1 MRTITKYLIVCLAVA
16 GGLLGVTSV
25 NSETQLFFNT
35 VLNDVLLNK
44 RNALKERPEDRVYVS
59 TDKPFYTP
67 GETIWY
73 TAFVRD
79 GASLEAST
87 KSDLIHVQ
95 LLDPKGSI
103 VKEYK
108 LIGEKGI
115 AKGEFDL
122 GSSAAG
128 GLYTLRAQT
137 QWMLND
143 PRPAIFEK
151 EIQVQRVVLPRLK
164 MKLDY
169 EKDGYGAGDKVKAD
183 LTLETNENVPLK
195 FKPFDYVISIDGKKQ
210 SKKSSQ
216 TDAEGKH
223 AITFSLPSDLKTND
237 ALLNVMIQYQGQT
250 ESVSRAVPI
259 TMHDIQLS
267 FFPEGGDLVAGLESR
282 VAFKAL
288 DKHGKPTD
296 ISGEVV
302 AADGSVL
309 TTFESTHDGM
319 GVFNLMPKE
328 GKLYSVNITQPKGIS
343 KQYDIP
349 EAGESSLVLTI
360 NDIQKDDIFG
370 HIYSSL
376 DQSTSMVVAVRGKE
390 YFRTTVSLKKGKNN
404 FSIPLDKMPA
414 GVAQITLFDQ
424 AAAPIVE
431 RLAFINDHKQLS
443 VSIKTNKEKYS
454 PREKVTMTIET
465 HDQNGTPVSSDLA
478 LSVVDDQL
486 LSFADN
492 KSSDILS
499 WLLVEADLHG
509 DIHEPDFYFDIEN
522 KDRHE
527 ALDLVMMTNGW
538 RRFTW
543 TEMANLPAA
552 QMPSE
557 QTVIAGQVMKP
568 STRKGLKGAKVVI
581 KHNGKKSETY
591 TDVDGKFEFA
601 NVDLS
606 NGAAEITIKKRRHQP
621 QSQQIGM
628 YVSNLT
634 YYLYPRPDAVANY
647 QLKKSNSIRPAA
659 GAVPPPAPPVV
670 MEVPEEE
677 IFDFEDDA
685 IAIEEVAEFEAE
697 EKLERPKRPADKAVG
712 AIAAVTAGVAQAD
725 EGREITVRGSRGGD
739 DAVFID
745 GVRVSG
751 NAIPVQS
758 EIDQAEVLEN
768 GTPANVMA
776 DEIINVQF
784 AAVGQGM
791 ELNEIVVVQ
800 MDRPARG
807 EIMIDGVRLAV
818 NPVQEQ
824 KLKDIPMGK
833 KRANPNAFRVA
844 QHQLLSGQA
853 NYYKGREYAA
863 PKYTGKA
870 PEKRTDFRKTIYWD
884 GHIRTKSNGKA
895 KVTFYNS
902 DAETSFRA
910 TAEGIGKGGLVG
922 RAEETYFT
930 QMPFGLKT
938 KLPVS
943 LISGDE
949 LRLPITLINNTSRTL
964 QGNIALTLPEGST
977 LIDGKERTVSIP
989 ANGSKVIYKTI
1000 TIGQPVEG
1008 AQIGVSI
1015 EGEGL
1020 RDAMMQDVQMFDRGF
1035 PREISFSGKKQV
1047 GSYAFELT
1055 DLVAGSEKLAVS
1067 VFPDASAEIM
1077 SGLDGMLRTPGGCF
1091 EQTSSTTFPNI
1102 MVLQYLQQSGQN
1114 DPQIIQRAQGLI
1126 RDGYKRL
1133 ISFET
1138 SEQGFE
1144 WFGQAP
1150 AHEGLTAY
1158 GLMEFIEMSKV
1169 YDGVDQDMIKR
1180 TTDWLLSR
1188 RDGKGGFKRN
1198 ARALHYFGLTDQAT
1212 MSAYITWAL
1221 TEANIKG
1228 LDKEVEASYKNA
1240 LTSKQPYIMGLAAN
1254 TLFNVGETAKA
1265 EEVLALLMEA
1275 RKDNTLEH
1283 RPKFHTAP
1291 GSKGTA
1297 LTIEAT
1303 SLAVM
1308 AQVKSA
1314 KTDYEAIKD
1323 MVNWLQEQ
1331 RSGFG
1336 NYSNTNS
1343 TILALRAIVAY
1354 TMYSKQTQEDGSF
1367 TVHMNGKQVA
1377 QKEYKKGQRGKI
1389 ILDDLAQHLTSG
1401 KNTLQIVFPEG
1412 KNPLPFATALSYNC
1426 RTPKADNESVIK
1438 LKTEFENSNISV
1450 GETSRLTTTIT
1461 NTSADPQA
1469 MTIAIVSIPGGM
1481 SVQPWQL
1488 KEHQEK
1494 GVYDFYEIIGTNV
1507 VFYYRRMAENEIK
1520 TVHLDLKADIPGEYE
1535 SQASSAFLYYMAEHR
1550 DWSKAQSITIT
1561 PQNN

>member
-1 MRTITKYLIVCLAVA
+1 MKTLLKCTVVCLAIAA
-16 GGLLGVTSV
+16 GLIGSTIG
-25 NSETQLFFNT
+25 NSKPQVFFNHI
-35 VLNDVLLNK
+35 VQDVLLNK
-44 RNALKERPEDRVYVS
+44 KKALKERPEDRVYVS
-59 TDKPFYTP
+59 TDKPMYKP

-87 KSDLIHVQ
+87 QSDLVHVQ

-103 VKEYK
+103 VQEYK
-108 LIGEKGI
+108 LVGNKGI
-115 AKGEFDL
+115 AKGDFIL
-122 GSSAAG
+122 GKAAPG

-137 QWMLND
+137 QWMQND
-143 PRPAIFEK
+143 LRPAVFEK

-169 EKDGYGAGDKVKAD
+169 EKASYGAGDQVSVD

-195 FKPFDYVISIDGKKQ
+195 FKPFEYVVSIQGKKQ
-210 SKKSSQ
+210 AARSGITNAVGKQ
-216 TDAEGKH
+216 TIEFA
-223 AITFSLPSDLKTND
+223 LPNELKTAD
-237 ALLNVMIQYQGQT
+237 ALVNVMIQYQGQT

-259 TMHDIQLS
+259 TMHDISLA
-267 FFPEGGDLVAGLESR
+267 FFPEGGDLVAGLESQ
-282 VAFKAL
+282 VAFQAKN
-288 DKHGKPTD
+288 KHGKPVD
-296 ISGEVV
+296 ISGEVRS
-302 AADGSVL
+302 ADGSVL
-309 TTFESTHDGM
+309 TTFESAHDGM
-319 GVFNLMPKE
+319 GVFNLLPKD
-328 GKLYSVNITQPKGIS
+328 GKLYTVHITKPSGVET
-343 KQYDIP
+343 QYDLP
-349 EAGESSLVLTI
+349 EVSESTLVL
-360 NDIQKDDIFG
+360 DIQKIKSNDIFG
-370 HIYSSL
+370 EVKSQL
-376 DQSTSMVVAVRGKE
+376 DQSVSMVVAVRGKE
-390 YFRTTVSLKKGKNN
+390 YFRTTLELKKGDNS

-414 GVAQITLFDQ
+414 GVAQITLFD
-424 AAAPIVE
+424 ATAAPVAE
-431 RLAFINDHKQLS
+431 RLAFINEDKQLN
-443 VSIKTNKEKYS
+443 VSIKTNKEKYA
-454 PREKVTMTIET
+454 PREKVTMTIKT
-465 HDQNGTPVSSDLA
+465 TDKNGTPVSSDLA

-499 WLLVEADLHG
+499 WLLVEADLRG
-509 DIHEPDFYFDIEN
+509 EIHEPEFYFNLEN
-522 KDRHE
+522 KNRKA

-543 TEMANLPAA
+543 KELQELPPVAV
-552 QMPSE
+552 QGERTIIS
-557 QTVIAGQVMKP
+557 GQVVKATDRE
-568 STRKGLKGAKVVI
+568 SIKAAKVI
-581 KHNGKKSETY
+581 LKHNGKKSESY
-591 TDVDGKFEFA
+591 TDADGRFEFV

-606 NGAAEITIKKRRHQP
+606 NGPAELTIKKRRHQP
-621 QSQQIGM
+621 QSQQISM
-628 YVSNLT
+628 YVSHLT
-634 YYLYPRPDAVANY
+634 YYLYPRPDAVADY
-647 QLKKSNSIRPAA
+647 RLKKSRSVRPA
-659 GAVPPPAPPVV
+659 GAPLPPPPAPPVV
-670 MEVPEEE
+670 MEIPEEDIMDIE
-677 IFDFEDDA
+677 FDDEA
-685 IAIEEVAEFEAE
+685 VEFEAE
-697 EKLERPKRPADKAVG
+697 EIEVVEFAVPLIEQDNTVAGAAVNKQDIQALPADKSVG
-712 AIAAVTAGVAQAD
+712 AIAAVTAGVAQS
-725 EGREITVRGSRGGD
+725 EVEQ
-739 DAVFID
+739 
-745 GVRVSG
+745 
-751 NAIPVQS
+751 VQ
-758 EIDQAEVLEN
+758 VLEQ
-768 GTPANVMA
+768 GTPASVKA
-776 DEIINVQF
+776 DEILNID

-800 MDRPARG
+800 MDRPAHG
-807 EIMIDGVRLAV
+807 EVMIDGVRLAV

-824 KLKDIPMGK
+824 KLKNIQRGK
-833 KRANPNAFRVA
+833 DRRNPNAFRVA

-853 NYYKGREYAA
+853 TYYKGRDYAA
-863 PKYTGKA
+863 PKYTGKT
-870 PEKRTDFRKTIYWD
+870 PKKRSDFRKTIFWD
-884 GHIRTKSNGKA
+884 GHVRTKSNGKA
-895 KVTFYNS
+895 TITFYNS

-910 TAEGIGKGGLVG
+910 TAEGIGEGGLVG

-943 LISGDE
+943 LIAGDE
-949 LRLPITLINNTSRTL
+949 LKLPITLINNTSRTL
-964 QGNIALTLPEGST
+964 QGNLSLTLPEGST
-977 LIDGKERTVSIP
+977 LIDGAETEVSIP
-989 ANGSKVIYKTI
+989 ANGSKVIYKTVA
-1000 TIGQPVEG
+1000 IGQPVED

-1047 GSYAFELT
+1047 GNYAFELV
-1055 DLVAGSEKLAVS
+1055 DLVAGSEKLAVT

-1077 SGLDGMLRTPGGCF
+1077 SGLEGMLRTPGGCF

-1102 MVLQYLQQSGQN
+1102 MVLQYLQQAGQN
-1114 DPQIIQRAQGLI
+1114 DPQIVQKAQGLI

-1158 GLMEFIEMSKV
+1158 GLMEFIEMSKI

-1198 ARALHYFGLTDQAT
+1198 ARALHYFGLTDDAT

-1221 TEANIKG
+1221 TEAKIDG
-1228 LDKEVEASYKNA
+1228 LEKEIEASYKSA
-1240 LTSKQPYIMGLAAN
+1240 LASKQPYIMGLAAN

-1265 EEVLALLMEA
+1265 EEVLKPLMAA

-1283 RPKFHTAP
+1283 KPKFHTAP
-1291 GSKGTA
+1291 GSKGSA

-1314 KTDYEAIKD
+1314 KTDYEATKD

-1336 NYSNTNS
+1336 SYSNTNS

-1367 TVHMNGKQVA
+1367 TVSINGKQVA
-1377 QKEYKKGQRGKI
+1377 QKDYKKGQRGKI
-1389 ILDDLAQHLTSG
+1389 ILNELEQHLQAG
-1401 KNTLQIVFPEG
+1401 KNTLQIAFPNN
-1412 KNPLPFATALSYNC
+1412 KTPLPFATALTYNC
-1426 RTPKADNESVIK
+1426 RKPKADSESVIK
-1438 LKTEFENSNISV
+1438 LKTEFEDADISV

-1494 GVYDFYEIIGTNV
+1494 GIYDFYELIGTNV
-1507 VFYYRRMAENEIK
+1507 VFYYRKMAENEIK
-1520 TVHLDLKADIPGEYE
+1520 TVHLDLKADIPGQYE

-1550 DWSKAQSITIT
+1550 DWSKAQAVTIT
-1561 PQNN
+1561 AKQN